1 RAHRHRAGCRAA
13 DGPAVCELRR
23 PGAQGRGP
31 RLIAG
36 ILLAAGLST
45 RFGRQKLL
53 QPYRGEL
60 LVRKIARCF
69 LDAGLHPVVAVV
81 SKNPA
86 FGDALAGLT
95 LTMIENAHPEVGISS
110 SIAIGLRALPKTTNA
125 ALIGV
130 ADQPYLTVE
139 AVEELVNAF
148 SPGRIVVPR
157 FGDHRGNPPVF
168 DRRFFHDLMRL
179 RGDRG
184 GQMVVNAHPD
194 AVIEV
199 GLAEE

>member
-1 RAHRHRAGCRAA
+1 
-13 DGPAVCELRR
+13 LRR
-23 PGAQGRGP
+23 PGAQGRGT

-36 ILLAAGLST
+36 ILLAAGLSR

-60 LVRKIARCF
+60 LVRKTARCF
-69 LDAGLHPVVAVV
+69 LEAGLQPVVAVV
-81 SKNPA
+81 SNDPA
-86 FGDALAGLT
+86 FGDALAGLP
-95 LTMIENAHPEVGISS
+95 LTMVENARPEDGISS
-110 SIAIGLRALPKTTNA
+110 SIALGLRTLPDTTTA

-130 ADQPYLTVE
+130 ADQPNLSAE
-139 AVEELVNAF
+139 AVEELLRAF
-148 SPGRIVVPR
+148 SAGRIVVPR

-168 DRRFFHDLMRL
+168 DRRFFDELMEL

-184 GQMVVNAHPD
+184 GQVVVTAHPE

-199 GLAEE
+199 TLAEAIGDDVDRPEEWRD

>member
-1 RAHRHRAGCRAA
+1 
-13 DGPAVCELRR
+13 LRR
-23 PGAQGRGP
+23 PGAEGRGP

-60 LVRKIARCF
+60 LVRKTARCF
-69 LDAGLHPVVAVV
+69 LDAGLEPVVAVV
-81 SKNPA
+81 SNAPA
-86 FGDALAGLT
+86 FGDALAGLPV
-95 LTMIENAHPEVGISS
+95 TMVTNPNPEDGVSS
-110 SIAIGLRALPKTTNA
+110 SIAIGLRALPETSSA

-130 ADQPYLTVE
+130 ADQPYLT
-139 AVEELVNAF
+139 ADAIQELLDAF
-148 SPGRIVVPR
+148 LPGRIVVPR

-168 DRRFFHDLMRL
+168 DRRFFLDLMQL

-184 GQMVVNAHPD
+184 GQVVVNAHPE
-194 AVIEV
+194 AVVEV
-199 GLAEE
+199 SLAEEIGDDVDRPEDWPD

>member
-1 RAHRHRAGCRAA
+1 
-13 DGPAVCELRR
+13 LRR
-23 PGAQGRGP
+23 PGAEGGGP

-60 LVRKIARCF
+60 LVRKTARCF
-69 LDAGLHPVVAVV
+69 LDAGLQPVVAVV
-81 SKNPA
+81 SNSPA
-86 FGDALAGLT
+86 FVDALAGLPV
-95 LTMIENAHPEVGISS
+95 TMVENPNPEDGVSS
-110 SIAIGLRALPKTTNA
+110 SIAIGLRALPETSSA

-139 AVEELVNAF
+139 AVEELLDAF
-148 SPGRIVVPR
+148 VPGRIVVPR

-168 DRRFFHDLMRL
+168 DRRFFLDLMQL

-184 GQMVVNAHPD
+184 GQVVVNAHPE
-194 AVIEV
+194 AVVEV
-199 GLAEE
+199 SLAEKIGEDVDRPEDWPD

>member
-1 RAHRHRAGCRAA
+1 
-13 DGPAVCELRR
+13 LRR
-23 PGAQGRGP
+23 PGAEGGGP

-60 LVRKIARCF
+60 LVRKTARCF
-69 LDAGLHPVVAVV
+69 LDAGLQPVVAVV
-81 SKNPA
+81 SNSPA
-86 FGDALAGLT
+86 FVDALAGLPV
-95 LTMIENAHPEVGISS
+95 TMVENPSPEDGVSS
-110 SIAIGLRALPKTTNA
+110 SIAIGLRALPETSSA

-139 AVEELVNAF
+139 AVEELLDAF
-148 SPGRIVVPR
+148 VPGRIVVPR

-168 DRRFFHDLMRL
+168 DRRFFRDLMQL

-184 GQMVVNAHPD
+184 GQVVVNAHPE
-194 AVIEV
+194 AVVEV
-199 GLAEE
+199 SLAEEIGDDVDRPEDWPD